1 MNLSSKQYE
10 AIGRMA
16 LAFNDLEDVLETYLV
31 ALLWTHE
38 LGVSWLLAEEGS
50 FYQKTERVKRILR
63 EISVE
68 RQGLDARIQT
78 IIRLLGQARGLAQRR
93 NDYVHAM
100 VVRDIQT
107 KDIRLRM
114 RGGTFT
120 ACDEK
125 EINDLTEQL
134 KALWNELME
143 AYVELMTVL
152 CELRESK

>member
-1 MNLSSKQYE
+1 
-10 AIGRMA
+10 
-16 LAFNDLEDVLETYLV
+16 
-31 ALLWTHE
+31 
-38 LGVSWLLAEEGS
+38 
-50 FYQKTERVKRILR
+50 
-63 EISVE
+63 
-68 RQGLDARIQT
+68 
-78 IIRLLGQARGLAQRR
+78 
-93 NDYVHAM
+93 
-100 VVRDIQT
+100 
-107 KDIRLRM
+107 M